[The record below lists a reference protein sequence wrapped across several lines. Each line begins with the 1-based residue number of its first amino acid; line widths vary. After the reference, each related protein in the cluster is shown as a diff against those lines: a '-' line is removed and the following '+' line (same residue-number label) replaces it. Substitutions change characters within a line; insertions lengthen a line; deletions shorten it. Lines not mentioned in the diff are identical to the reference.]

1 MMAKRGRPKGS
12 KNKKAPTTDA
22 PVKRHTRKVKASR
35 IVEPENLG
43 DLGPIV
49 LPEADQALRVLREL
63 GELND
68 DALAAHSVYL
78 EAKQAMADAK
88 EHWEALANEVQERLR
103 LVTHGTPDL
112 PLVDLAERE
121 ERIERMIE
129 GTIDVQPVEG
139 SENGQGTAPAT
150 PGDANAPAAEGQAP
164 DSEFPF

>member
-12 KNKKAPTTDA
+12 KNKPTTDA

-35 IVEPENLG
+35 IVEPDDLG
-43 DLGPIV
+43 DVGPIV
-49 LPEADQALRVLREL
+49 LPGPDDAVGVLREL

-88 EHWEALANEVQERLR
+88 EHWEQLANEVQERLR

-129 GTIDVQPVEG
+129 GTIDVQAVQG
-139 SENGQGTAPAT
+139 SENGQGTAQDGA
-150 PGDANAPAAEGQAP
+150 GDTNAPAVEGQAP
-164 DSEFPF
+164 EDSFSF